1 MRHLV
6 LLLALLLSVPALA
19 QEGTV
24 RYEITTRLDIE
35 LPPEMQHM
43 ADQFPSTMTA
53 SKLLHF
59 DESSSLLVAA
69 PEAEEEDEDFS
80 SGGMRVMFRRA
91 QEENALY
98 VDRDA
103 GTSVE
108 KRDFMGRTFLIDG
121 EPEPLAWRLTDE
133 QSEFLGYPCMKAT
146 AMRDTVAVEAWF
158 TPEIPIS
165 AGPEDFG
172 GLPGLILVLTLDD
185 ARQTFI
191 AREVTLE
198 PLAEGTI
205 AAPEDGRRV
214 TEEEFTAIMKEK
226 IEEMQKAYGGRRGGF
241 TIRG

>member
-1 MRHLV
+1 MRTV
-6 LLLALLLSVPALA
+6 LLVATLLVSTSVLA

-43 ADQFPSTMTA
+43 ADQFPSTSTA

-59 DESSSLLVAA
+59 DESTSLLVAA
-69 PEAEEEDEDFS
+69 PEADDDEDFS
-80 SGGMRVMFRRA
+80 SGGMRMMFRRS
-91 QEENALY
+91 QSENALF

-121 EPEPLAWRLTDE
+121 EPETLAWRLTDE
-133 QSEFLGYPCMKAT
+133 QSEFLGYPCMKAI

-158 TPEIPIS
+158 TPEIPVS
-165 AGPEDFG
+165 AGPEEYG
-172 GLPGLILVLTLDD
+172 GLPGLILVLTIDD

-191 AREVTLE
+191 AKEVTLA

-205 AAPEDGRRV
+205 VAPEKGRRV
-214 TEEEFTAIMKEK
+214 TNEEFTGIVKEK
-226 IEEMQKAYGGRRGGF
+226 MEEMQKSRGGRGISF
-241 TIRG
+241 TITG